1 MDSGG
6 SNVQPTSAIEAL
18 VNFHKSWKLSA
29 KVPILNQFRSN
40 SCYALRIQH
49 FPTTLLSAFPTISTW
64 TCSQIRATVNHH
76 PPFSSAKS
84 QFWIN
89 LAKSILL
96 SNWVS
101 NISQL
106 VLFSYQ
112 SYNQPLPSYQSIDLI
127 MLLSTY
133 SLPAQ
138 RCPRSSHR
146 QDNNRQ
152 IITE

>member
-6 SNVQPTSAIEAL
+6 SNVQPTSAIESL
-18 VNFHKSWKLSA
+18 VNFHKSWKLNA
-29 KVPILNQFRSN
+29 KVPILNHFVQIPFTF
-40 SCYALRIQH
+40 CMQH
-49 FPTTLLSAFPTISTW
+49 FPSTLLSAFPTISTW

-101 NISQL
+101 NIFQL